1 MENKL
6 AEELQYEMMAKLP
19 KNLVT
24 LLYLNHDYPTIREIL
39 DSPAHRM
46 EDEVYD
52 DYKVRQWLKFNIQK
66 YRHQLP
72 VYKNEWYNMVKNN
85 ISKTV

>member
-1 MENKL
+1 METQL
-6 AEELQYEMMAKLP
+6 AEELHQEMMARLP

-24 LLYLNHDYPTIREIL
+24 LLYLNYDYSTIREIL

-46 EDEVYD
+46 ENEIFD
-52 DYKVRQWLKFNIQK
+52 DYKVRQWLKFNIFK

-72 VYKNEWYNMVKNN
+72 VYKNEWYNLVKNN
-85 ISKTV
+85 ISNT